1 MHVPDFQQKAR
12 IYYIRFIIM
21 GYNSLFFRIYL
32 LFLHIIL
39 NPMVTGYRFF
49 ALFCLLCS
57 AQLLLAQGER
67 KDKTAVTYEE
77 IYDEPYS
84 VNKLFV
90 HFQPLYGEVFTANVT
105 AGFGLEANYYLK
117 DKVDFKAHFR
127 RTYSSAF
134 FDLARQQAK
143 ESSDVDNEPNTF
155 YYFELGGTY
164 HVKDFES
171 SSKTKM
177 FLYKKSYAGNKW
189 AARVPLNA
197 EVPCK
202 VRKIYGARLGA
213 IAWQSAFDV
222 NNVMEKQGFTADEFL
237 DTEDNPITDVA
248 GNDVRIFSNIKTTGL
263 YVGGSLTWIRNVAV
277 SFDKFEAG
285 VDDLILT
292 TYADILIAPSVKLDD
307 IVYTERDGS
316 GFPVA
321 TRTYDIS
328 PVEVKKFGF
337 RAGIEGKFNR
347 TLSWA
352 YGGEIGYRPGLEG
365 RMFYALLKIS
375 FPVFGTNLDYK
386 VESFGK

>member
-1 MHVPDFQQKAR
+1 
-12 IYYIRFIIM
+12 
-21 GYNSLFFRIYL
+21 
-32 LFLHIIL
+32 
-39 NPMVTGYRFF
+39 MVHGFRFF
-49 ALFCLLCS
+49 AVSMALCYS
-57 AQLLLAQGER
+57 VGLMAQGER

-90 HFQPLYGEVFTANVT
+90 HFQPLYGELFATNVN
-105 AGFGLEANYYLK
+105 AGFGLEASYYLN
-117 DKVDFKAHFR
+117 DKADFKGHFR
-127 RTYSSAF
+127 KTYSSSF
-134 FDLARQQAK
+134 FDFARQQGR
-143 ESSDVDNEPNTF
+143 ENSDVDNDPTTF
-155 YYFELGGTY
+155 YYFEFGGTY
-164 HVKDFES
+164 HIKDFES
-171 SSKTKM
+171 PSKTKM

-213 IAWQSAFDV
+213 ILWQSSFDV
-222 NNVMEKQGFTADEFL
+222 NNVMEKQDFTADEFI
-237 DTEDNPITDVA
+237 DSEGFAITDVA
-248 GNDVRIFSNIKTTGL
+248 PSDVKIFSNIKSTGL

-292 TYADILIAPSVKLDD
+292 TYLDILYSPSVQLDD
-307 IVYTERDGS
+307 IVYTERDGL
-316 GFPVA
+316 GVPIA
-321 TRTYDIS
+321 TRSYDIS
-328 PVEVKKFGF
+328 PVGVKKFGF

-352 YGGEIGYRPGLEG
+352 YGGEIGYRPGIEG

>member
-1 MHVPDFQQKAR
+1 
-12 IYYIRFIIM
+12 
-21 GYNSLFFRIYL
+21 
-32 LFLHIIL
+32 
-39 NPMVTGYRFF
+39 MVASCRFF
-49 ALFCLLCS
+49 ALFCLVCVSFGLS
-57 AQLLLAQGER
+57 AQGDR

-90 HFQPLYGEVFTANVT
+90 HFQPLYGEMFTANVT
-105 AGFGLEANYYLK
+105 AGFGLEANYYLQ
-117 DKVDFKAHFR
+117 DKADFKAHFR

-134 FDLARQQAK
+134 FDLAREQARQ
-143 ESSDVDNEPNTF
+143 SSDVDNEPNSF
-155 YYFELGGTY
+155 YYFEAGGTY
-164 HVKDFES
+164 HIKDFES

-202 VRKIYGARLGA
+202 VRKIYGGRLGG
-213 IAWQSAFDV
+213 ILWQSTIDV
-222 NNVMEKQGFTADEFL
+222 NNIMEKQSLTLDAFQDSEGNSITTAAPADVDLFT
-237 DTEDNPITDVA
+237 NVA
-248 GNDVRIFSNIKTTGL
+248 STGL
-263 YVGGSLTWIRNVAV
+263 YVGGSMSWIRNVAV
-277 SFDKFEAG
+277 SFDKYEAG

-292 TYADILIAPSVKLDD
+292 TYLDVLIAPSVKIDD
-307 IVYTERDGS
+307 IVYTERDAG
-316 GFPVA
+316 GAIIA
-321 TRTYDIS
+321 TRSYSSEPIG
-328 PVEVKKFGF
+328 VKKFGF

-352 YGGEIGYRPGLEG
+352 YGGEIGYRPGIEG

>member
-1 MHVPDFQQKAR
+1 
-12 IYYIRFIIM
+12 
-21 GYNSLFFRIYL
+21 
-32 LFLHIIL
+32 
-39 NPMVTGYRFF
+39 MVASCRLF
-49 ALFCLLCS
+49 ALFCLVCVSFELS
-57 AQLLLAQGER
+57 AQGER

-90 HFQPLYGEVFTANVT
+90 HFQPLYGEMFTTNVT
-105 AGFGLEANYYLK
+105 AGFGLEASYYLQ
-117 DKVDFKAHFR
+117 DKADFKAHFR

-134 FDLARQQAK
+134 FDLTREQARQ
-143 ESSDVDNEPNTF
+143 SSDVDNEPNSF
-155 YYFELGGTY
+155 FYFEAGGTY
-164 HVKDFES
+164 HIKDFES

-202 VRKIYGARLGA
+202 VRQIYGGRLGA
-213 IAWQSAFDV
+213 ILWQSSVDV
-222 NNVMEKQGFTADEFL
+222 NNVMEKQSLTLDAFQDSEGNSIATAAGADVNLFTNMA
-237 DTEDNPITDVA
+237 
-248 GNDVRIFSNIKTTGL
+248 STGL
-263 YVGGSLTWIRNVAV
+263 YVGGSMTWIRNVAV
-277 SFDKFEAG
+277 SFDKYEAG

-292 TYADILIAPSVKLDD
+292 TYLDILVAPSVKVDD
-307 IVYTERDGS
+307 IVYTERDSGGS
-316 GFPVA
+316 IIA
-321 TRTYDIS
+321 TRSYSSEPIG
-328 PVEVKKFGF
+328 VKKFGF

-352 YGGEIGYRPGLEG
+352 YGGEIGYRPGIEG

>member
-1 MHVPDFQQKAR
+1 
-12 IYYIRFIIM
+12 
-21 GYNSLFFRIYL
+21 
-32 LFLHIIL
+32 
-39 NPMVTGYRFF
+39 MVTGYRFF

-143 ESSDVDNEPNTF
+143 ESSDVDNEPTTF
-155 YYFELGGTY
+155 YYFEAGGTY

-222 NNVMEKQGFTADEFL
+222 NNVMEKQDFTADKFL
-237 DTEDNPITDVA
+237 DSEDNPITDVA
-248 GNDVRIFSNIKTTGL
+248 GSDVRIFSNIKTTGL

-292 TYADILIAPSVKLDD
+292 TYMDILIAPSVKLDD
-307 IVYTERDGS
+307 IVYTERDAS

-321 TRTYDIS
+321 PARTYDIS
-328 PVEVKKFGF
+328 PVGVKKFGF

-347 TLSWA
+347 TLGWA

>member
-1 MHVPDFQQKAR
+1 
-12 IYYIRFIIM
+12 
-21 GYNSLFFRIYL
+21 
-32 LFLHIIL
+32 
-39 NPMVTGYRFF
+39 MVAGYRFF
-49 ALFCLLCS
+49 ALLCLLLVS
-57 AQLLLAQGER
+57 TGLTAQGDR

-77 IYDEPYS
+77 LYDEPYS

-90 HFQPLYGEVFTANVT
+90 HFQPFYGELFSTNVN

-117 DKVDFKAHFR
+117 EKADFKAHFR
-127 RTYSSAF
+127 KTYSSAF
-134 FDLARQQAK
+134 FDFNREQAK
-143 ESSDVDNEPNTF
+143 RNSDVDNDQTVF
-155 YYFELGGTY
+155 YYFEVGGTY
-164 HVKDFES
+164 HIKDFES
-171 SSKTKM
+171 TSKTKM

-202 VRKIYGARLGA
+202 VRKIYGARLGT
-213 IAWQSAFDV
+213 IIWQSSFDV
-222 NNVMEKQGFTADEFL
+222 NNVMEKQGFTADKFVTSSDVTL
-237 DTEDNPITDVA
+237 TSVA
-248 GNDVRIFSNIKTTGL
+248 GSDVNIFSNVAAKGL

-277 SFDKFEAG
+277 SFDKFESG

-292 TYADILIAPSVKLDD
+292 TYFDILIAPSVKLDD
-307 IVYTERDGS
+307 IVYTPRDANGLPT
-316 GFPVA
+316 GP
-321 TRTYDIS
+321 TQTYDIS
-328 PVEVKKFGF
+328 PVGVKKFGF

-352 YGGEIGYRPGLEG
+352 YGGEIGYRPGIEG